1 MFKFS
6 RAVKRAL
13 ATYLVMF
20 ICGLLAGCDDSAPKA
35 EGSVQSD
42 FGVRPDLSMMM
53 PDALVI
59 RDDAEPLPELIVDS
73 PVSGEFYS
81 PIDRDVQVTGRLI
94 GTTRNG
100 LLTINGSQVL
110 IDQNGDFRAPVPL
123 TRGVLHVDVRYEED
137 EARFVETRRS
147 VLVGADTPWDAEVVS
162 AFGLLV
168 NPSTMMRLSEA
179 LEGAGARQLIEME
192 LIEGT
197 AEDSDLQITEVAYS
211 DIDVDLSLDTGFIRA
226 RIRLD
231 QMAIGFAYN
240 YELGGLETQ
249 VEGTLRANPAL
260 LEADVYVVQDED
272 GNFQADVRNPQLTLT
287 DFELELEELYAFL
300 EPIIEP
306 IIRAVAENS
315 LLSLLDDYLVSTIVD
330 AELFDREIDVLGTP
344 VGLKFAL
351 RDIFIGPDK
360 ATAVASGRIDGVMP
374 VKEGPGIWQA
384 GGSATPDQGP
394 HDLSLN
400 VGIDIL
406 NHLLAHIWRGGLL
419 DTSFEGTD
427 PDSPTASITMG
438 ILAGFA
444 SQTLLDT
451 FPADAPLTIRL
462 DAFLQ
467 PIVRFVDQGST
478 EIALDVGALRIALA
492 APDMNGQTRDWGTL
506 EVSGR
511 ITVTPSVEGLSV
523 TLGSQSDL
531 RFEVID
537 EPVVPL
543 QEAELGSFLETIVGA
558 LIGSALDSAIG
569 QIIDLDSLDLFGLR
583 YNRFSWV
590 V

>member
-1 MFKFS
+1 
-6 RAVKRAL
+6 
-13 ATYLVMF
+13 
-20 ICGLLAGCDDSAPKA
+20 
-35 EGSVQSD
+35 
-42 FGVRPDLSMMM
+42 MMM

-59 RDDAEPLPELIVDS
+59 RDDAAPLPELVVDS
-73 PVSGEFYS
+73 PVSGEFHS
-81 PIDRDVQVTGRLI
+81 PMDRDVQVTGRVI
-94 GTTRNG
+94 GFTPDG
-100 LLTINGSQVL
+100 ILTINGSQVL
-110 IDQNGDFRAPVPL
+110 IGANGEFNAPASL
-123 TRGVLHVDVRYEED
+123 TRGMLHVDVRYQ
-137 EARFVETRRS
+137 EAESRFVEKRRS
-147 VLVGADTPWDAEVVS
+147 VLVGADTPWDAEVTS

-168 NPSTMMRLSEA
+168 NPSAMMRLSEA
-179 LEGAGARQLIEME
+179 LEGPGARQLIEME

-197 AEDSDLQITEVAYS
+197 ADDSDLQITDVAYS
-211 DIDVDLSLDTGFIRA
+211 NIDVDLSLDTGFIRA

-272 GNFQADVRNPQLTLT
+272 GNLQADVRNPQLTLT

-306 IIRAVAENS
+306 VIRAVAENS
-315 LLSLLDDYLVSTIVD
+315 LLSLLDDYLVATIVD
-330 AELFDREIDVLGTP
+330 AELIDREIDVLGTP

-406 NHLLAHIWRGGLL
+406 NHLLAHIWRGSLL
-419 DTSFEGTD
+419 DTSFDGTD

-438 ILAGFA
+438 VLAGFA
-444 SQTLLDT
+444 SQALLDT
-451 FPADAPLTIRL
+451 FPADAPLTISL
-462 DAFLQ
+462 NALLQ
-467 PIVRFVDQGST
+467 PIVRFVGPDST
-478 EIALDVGALRIALA
+478 EIALDVGALRITLA
-492 APDMNGQTRDWGTL
+492 AQDSNGQTRDWGTL

-523 TLGSQSDL
+523 TLGSQSGL
-531 RFEVID
+531 RFEVIE

-543 QEAELGSFLETIVGA
+543 QQAELGGFLETIVGA

-583 YNRFSWV
+583 LQQVFVGRLAGAPSYLQVSVAFEV
-590 V
+590 FDEMP